1 MFRVLFVCMGNI
13 CRSPTAEGVFKAMVA
28 SEGLD
33 DRIESDSAGT
43 HGYHIGSPPDHR
55 TIAVAKARGYDL
67 TPLRA
72 RRVGA
77 GAGDFSA
84 FDLVLAMDSEN
95 RATLQR
101 LCPATH
107 KDRLKLFLEFAPDLN
122 DRDVPDPYYGN
133 RDRFEHVLDL
143 AEMGSKALIQAIR
156 QKLAP

>member
-33 DRIESDSAGT
+33 NRIESDSAGT

-55 TIAVAKARGYDL
+55 TIAAAKARGYDL

-72 RRVGA
+72 RRVSA
-77 GAGDFSA
+77 ADFAA
-84 FDLVLAMDSEN
+84 FDLVLAMDSAH
-95 RATLQR
+95 RAALQR
-101 LCPATH
+101 LCPPLH

-122 DRDVPDPYYGN
+122 DQDVPDPYYGN
-133 RDRFEHVLDL
+133 RDGFEHVLDL
-143 AEMGSKALIQAIR
+143 AEAGSKGLIQAIR
-156 QKLAP
+156 QN

>member
-13 CRSPTAEGVFKAMVA
+13 CRSPTAEGVFKAIVA
-28 SEGLD
+28 SKGLD
-33 DRIESDSAGT
+33 DRIDSDSAGT

-55 TIAVAKARGYDL
+55 AIAAAKARGYDL

-72 RRVGA
+72 RRVSA
-77 GAGDFSA
+77 DDFGA

-95 RATLQR
+95 RTALQR
-101 LCPATH
+101 LCPPTH
-107 KDRLKLFLEFAPDLN
+107 KDRLKLFLEFAPGLS

-133 RDRFEHVLDL
+133 RDGFERVLDL
-143 AEMGSKALIQAIR
+143 AEAGSRGLIEAIR

>member
-28 SEGLD
+28 SDGLD

-43 HGYHIGSPPDHR
+43 HGYHNGSPPDHR
-55 TIAVAKARGYDL
+55 TIAAAKGRGYDL

-72 RRVGA
+72 RRVSA
-77 GAGDFSA
+77 ADFSA

-95 RATLQR
+95 HAALRH
-101 LCPATH
+101 LCPPLH

-122 DRDVPDPYYGN
+122 DQDVPDPYYGN
-133 RDRFEHVLDL
+133 RDGFEHVLDL
-143 AEMGSKALIQAIR
+143 AEAGSKGLIQAIR
-156 QKLAP
+156 QKLAT

>member
-43 HGYHIGSPPDHR
+43 HGYHIGSPPDRR
-55 TIAVAKARGYDL
+55 TIAAAKARGYDL

-72 RRVGA
+72 RRVSA
-77 GAGDFSA
+77 ADFAA

-107 KDRLKLFLEFAPDLN
+107 KDRLKLFLEFAPDLS

-133 RDRFEHVLDL
+133 SDGFERVLDF
-143 AEMGSKALIQAIR
+143 AETGSKALIQVLR
-156 QKLAP
+156 QKLAT